1 MKTADNIL
9 IYQHTL
15 NYCTKKKFPIE
26 LPIKYSSSDL
36 EFNDNIFLAD
46 KPMFDNPANIFVD
59 NIDSFEMAIKMHR
72 SDNIPLVLNLA
83 SDITPGGGVLHGAL
97 AQEEELF
104 RKSNYHQAT
113 DAKLYRGKLGLNEVI
128 YSPLVHIIKDNE
140 YKLLPQP
147 VQVACLAVAGLRNP
161 SLVPGPNSILIYKSL
176 SDANAMLDKIKVI
189 FKVAIKHGHHD
200 LILGALGC
208 GVFHNPPQQVA
219 LMFEKA
225 ITMYGRYFKRIGFAI
240 LSKNPSNINYQVFVS
255 LFNS

>member
-97 AQEEELF
+97 A
-104 RKSNYHQAT
+104 
-113 DAKLYRGKLGLNEVI
+113 
-128 YSPLVHIIKDNE
+128 
-140 YKLLPQP
+140 
-147 VQVACLAVAGLRNP
+147 
-161 SLVPGPNSILIYKSL
+161 
-176 SDANAMLDKIKVI
+176 
-189 FKVAIKHGHHD
+189 
-200 LILGALGC
+200 
-208 GVFHNPPQQVA
+208 
-219 LMFEKA
+219 
-225 ITMYGRYFKRIGFAI
+225 
-240 LSKNPSNINYQVFVS
+240 
-255 LFNS
+255 

>member
-1 MKTADNIL
+1 MKTSDNIL

-15 NYCTKKKFPIE
+15 NHCMKKKFPVE
-26 LPIKYSSSDL
+26 FPIKYL
-36 EFNDNIFLAD
+36 FTNPEFNDNIFLIN
-46 KPMFDNPANIFVD
+46 KPMFDTHTSIFVD
-59 NIDSFEMAIKMHR
+59 NIDSFEMAIKMHT

-83 SDITPGGGVLHGAL
+83 SDVTPGGGVLHGAH

-113 DAKLYRGKLGLNEVI
+113 DAKLYRGKLGLDEVV

-147 VQVACLAVAGLRNP
+147 VQVACLAVAGLKNP
-161 SLVPGPNSILIYKSL
+161 SLIPGPNNILIYKNL
-176 SDANAMLDKIKVI
+176 SDANAMMEKIKMI
-189 FKVAIKHGHHD
+189 FKVAIKHGHCD

-225 ITMYGRYFKRIGFAI
+225 ITMYGHYFRRIGFAI
-240 LSKNPSNINYQVFVS
+240 LSKNPSDINYQVFAS